1 MKKRERVRNVEE
13 TDITSPNQ
21 FRRDESRELHRPSFR
36 SEDHKRSTLVSLRNQ
51 SFVNWHH
58 PAIEEMERRGKPTVF
73 DISLRLI
80 GRRGQTLNPEKVR
93 HDERQYRRR
102 RRLSTERSGHS
113 EEHQTEIWTERRKD
127 SLWKA

>member
-58 PAIEEMERRGKPTVF
+58 PAIEEMERREEPTVF
-73 DISLRLI
+73 GIFRCGLE
-80 GRRGQTLNPEKVR
+80 RRGQTLDPEKMR
-93 HDERQYRRR
+93 RDERLHRRR
-102 RRLSTERSGHS
+102 RIRAGRNEYNEMHPT
-113 EEHQTEIWTERRKD
+113 
-127 SLWKA
+127 